1 MNINTENTQRVSDV
15 NNRSYGADLRYS
27 ETQERWT
34 MSENVQ
40 KTLDLDEQGLQMHI
54 GFDEETDESV
64 ILLRIVD
71 TEEADFFKGSGNIF
85 TAHRLRSAVE
95 RMMDGEESLAL
106 IPVEDNF
113 YALQEWEGQSEIMDN
128 IFDDEELDNTE
139 DVEESTTSDNDDGAY
154 SVNL

>member
-1 MNINTENTQRVSDV
+1 MNINTENTTRVSDV

-40 KTLDLDEQGLQMHI
+40 KTLGLDEQGLQMHI

-64 ILLRIVD
+64 ILLRVVD
-71 TEEADFFKGSGNIF
+71 KEDADFFKGSGNIF

-95 RMMDGEESLAL
+95 EMMNGEESLAI
-106 IPVEDNF
+106 IPLEDNF

-128 IFDDEELDNTE
+128 IFEAEEPEDTE
-139 DVEESTTSDNDDGAY
+139 DVEEPTTSEDDGTY